1 MKLEG
6 ISENDLVQP
15 LSFKLEQDYLSF
27 QIVSIFKDGD
37 TWTVGGN
44 LFQCMTTLIVKKK
57 KKKKKGTKKH
67 VFKTFFLYFNLCPLP
82 LFPSL
87 KTTEKPCSIFF
98 TVFCQT
104 FIRIPDCSTNI
115 LFLSLKSWIS
125 QPVLLQLMLWA
136 LCHLCDS
143 LTESA
148 HKSMSLL
155 YWGLDAR
162 CGLTRSE

>member
-57 KKKKKGTKKH
+57 KKKKKRNKKTC
-67 VFKTFFLYFNLCPLP
+67 F
-82 LFPSL
+82 
-87 KTTEKPCSIFF
+87 
-98 TVFCQT
+98 
-104 FIRIPDCSTNI
+104 
-115 LFLSLKSWIS
+115 
-125 QPVLLQLMLWA
+125 
-136 LCHLCDS
+136 
-143 LTESA
+143 
-148 HKSMSLL
+148 
-155 YWGLDAR
+155 
-162 CGLTRSE
+162 